1 MKIALV
7 GPAYPLRGGI
17 AHHVYSLQK
26 ELIHR
31 GHQVEV
37 ISYRKL
43 YPRFF
48 FPGRTTID
56 ASELKLECGAQ
67 SVLDPLDPRTWVDA
81 FRAIKKFSPDV
92 VVVEWWNPFFSPS
105 MGALALMLKVARIE
119 TIFECH
125 NVFPHER
132 SLLDFPLLS
141 FAFASVERFITHS
154 VKDRKDLLSIKSA
167 KVAVAPLPAV
177 AQFTGGAQD
186 RSGYGILFFGIVRKY
201 KGLDVLLR
209 AMPRVLSEVEC
220 NLVVAGE
227 FYDSIARYE
236 EIIRQSGIEKR
247 VRLENRY
254 IANEEVPALFEEADV
269 LVLPYLSAT
278 QSGVARIAIMNRLPI
293 IASRT
298 GGLSESVG
306 ESYGLLVQPGDADAL
321 ADALIRYFK
330 EGLGPVFSE
339 NMKSLDSAGSDLARV
354 IEEMAGEDRS
364 AHRYSS
370 SSKAG
375 AEDKNHR

>member
-26 ELIHR
+26 ELIRR

-43 YPRFF
+43 YPRFL

-67 SVLDPLDPRTWVDA
+67 AILDPLDPRTWIEA
-81 FRAIKKFSPDV
+81 FRAIKKFAPDV
-92 VVVEWWNPFFSPS
+92 VVIEWWNPFFAPM
-105 MGALALMLKVARIE
+105 MGALAIALKMAGIE

-141 FAFASVERFITHS
+141 FAFASVEHFITHS
-154 VKDRKDLLSIKSA
+154 VKDRDDLLSIKSA
-167 KVAVAPLPAV
+167 KRISVAALPAV
-177 AQFTGGAQD
+177 EEFTGGAQD
-186 RSGYGILFFGIVRKY
+186 RSGHGILFFGIVRKY

-227 FYDSIARYE
+227 FYDSIERYE
-236 EIIRQSGIEKR
+236 EIIRQSGIEKS

-254 IANEEVPALFEEADV
+254 IANEEVPALFEEADA

-293 IASRT
+293 IASQT

-306 ESYGLLVQPGDADAL
+306 EGYGLLVPPGDADAL

-330 EGLGPVFSE
+330 EGLGPIFSE
-339 NMKSLDSAGSDLARV
+339 NMKSLDNASSDLAGI
-354 IEEMAGEDRS
+354 IEEMTEA
-364 AHRYSS
+364 
-370 SSKAG
+370 
-375 AEDKNHR
+375 N

>member
-1 MKIALV
+1 MKVALV

-17 AHHVYSLQK
+17 AHHTYSLQK
-26 ELIHR
+26 ELTARH
-31 GHQVEV
+31 HQVEV

-43 YPRFF
+43 YPRFL
-48 FPGRTTID
+48 FPGRTTVD
-56 ASELKLECGAQ
+56 TSELKFETAAQ
-67 SVLDPLDPRTWVDA
+67 AILDPLDPRTWIKA

-92 VVVEWWNPFFSPS
+92 TVIEWWNPFFAPVA
-105 MGALALMLKVARIE
+105 GALAAMLKMAGIK

-132 SLLDFPLLS
+132 SLVDFPLLS

-154 VKDRKDLLSIKSA
+154 AKDREDLLSIKSA
-167 KVAVAPLPAV
+167 RVAVVPLPAV
-177 AQFTGGAQD
+177 AEFVGGNGD
-186 RSGYGILFFGIVRKY
+186 RSGRRILFFGIVRKY

-227 FYDSIARYE
+227 FYDSVRRYE
-236 EIIRQSGIEKR
+236 EIIRSSGIEKN
-247 VRLENRY
+247 VRIENRY

-298 GGLSESVG
+298 GGLMESVG
-306 ESYGLLVQPGDADAL
+306 EDCGLLVPPGDARAL

-330 EGLGPVFSE
+330 EGLGPLFSE
-339 NMKSLDSAGSDLARV
+339 RMKRLDSASSDLARI
-354 IEEMAGEDRS
+354 IEEMA
-364 AHRYSS
+364 
-370 SSKAG
+370 
-375 AEDKNHR
+375 